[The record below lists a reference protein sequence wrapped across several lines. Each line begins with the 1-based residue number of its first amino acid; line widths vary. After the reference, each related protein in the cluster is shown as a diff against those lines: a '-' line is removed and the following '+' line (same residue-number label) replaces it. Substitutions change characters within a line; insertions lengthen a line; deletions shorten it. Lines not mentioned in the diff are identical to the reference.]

1 MYNPDDA
8 TFEEIGP
15 MTVGRDRHAIVL
27 LGDGRVLVAGGEE
40 DGDPLRATDVLD
52 PSSGA
57 TIWTATDPLPRRV
70 FAASYV
76 TLADGNAL
84 LCGGFDGGY
93 LRTCQIFDAATNTW
107 AEAESLPKTTSG
119 ALIVLLPRGEVLIC
133 GGLGAGDKTLKSCD
147 LFTEVSG

>member
-1 MYNPDDA
+1 VY
-8 TFEEIGP
+8 
-15 MTVGRDRHAIVL
+15 
-27 LGDGRVLVAGGEE
+27 
-40 DGDPLRATDVLD
+40 
-52 PSSGA
+52 
-57 TIWTATDPLPRRV
+57 
-70 FAASYV
+70 AASYV
-76 TLADGNAL
+76 TMADGNAL